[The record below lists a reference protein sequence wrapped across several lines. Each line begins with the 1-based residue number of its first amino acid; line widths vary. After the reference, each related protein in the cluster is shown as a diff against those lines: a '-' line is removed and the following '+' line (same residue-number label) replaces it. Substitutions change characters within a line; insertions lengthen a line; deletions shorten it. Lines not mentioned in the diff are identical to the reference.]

1 MHNTLELNGAPSV
14 ETHLTVTG
22 HNQDGCDEVAPVP
35 SARSVPDSLSV
46 SSVSSV
52 VNPPLFLIPDDDR
65 PAFSEIPSVA
75 ERTRIQT
82 WLAHFQNIFNS
93 GNVEAAC
100 RRIAAAHGHVN
111 GQPGERGYAWRSIQN
126 RYYLY
131 LNGGDKNGVHY
142 GPCDWRT
149 LRDTR
154 RVPDPA
160 RSAVADRQVPW
171 KFRQFWQSFRARF
184 QRTGGDAAAHRSL
197 IRLWKTHRAE
207 IDLTIN
213 GKTIKAGDEIPFL
226 PGYSDST
233 IQRFNDSTVGWP
245 SPDPLT
251 DIPPGW
257 SYANL
262 NRIETDQFTTA
273 TLKLGR
279 SASYPFRPKV
289 GMTRDGLRY
298 AQLYYFDD
306 QQYDEQV
313 NYLGIARKP
322 MRPWGL
328 DCLEALT
335 ACHVANMFKPTIV
348 DDDGTKQ
355 RLREVDTVWF
365 IVHVLMTEGYR
376 TDTGTTLA
384 GEHGTATLRDR
395 YADTLAR
402 VTGGKVQFDAG
413 GIEGAAIAA
422 GFFEGK
428 GGGNFRHKAP
438 LESIRNLLRNEM
450 SALPGATGKDRDHSP
465 EINSPEKGG
474 QFKYN
479 TQLLRA
485 ADALPEEQ
493 RKLLRFPFLH
503 WHHFCQLALYFIGIM
518 DRREDHDLKHWHRC
532 GFVLEAWRLDTDQPW
547 LTRDDF
553 LKLPAQQQEIVGAL
567 LKARPELTAV
577 KKLSPYAA
585 RQMKRKDPAITK
597 LPPAL
602 LPDILGLEGPFT
614 RDITVRPDSTIE
626 IQDRD
631 LNPEPMLFHASVPNQ
646 FGADDWIPAGTK
658 LLGYLDHIRG
668 VLHLFDAGVVKAHRR
683 GNYIGTCH
691 IYEDAPLAN
700 RDALAR
706 ACGAIAKIEKEF
718 LAPAVR
724 LGNDTAKRN
733 LEMREHNVDLIA
745 AATTGRTPLEHAEET
760 KRVTSAQRTTDQLS
774 DEAQLARE
782 LLNQND

>member
-154 RVPDPA
+154 RVPEEA
-160 RSAVADRQVPW
+160 RSASGRTQVTW

-184 QRTGGDAAAHRSL
+184 QRTGGDAAAHRAL

-213 GKTIKAGDEIPFL
+213 GKTIKAGNIIPNI
-226 PGYSDST
+226 PGYAA
-233 IQRFNDSTVGWP
+233 WP
-245 SPDPLT
+245 AKEPGT
-251 DIPPGW
+251 DNPAGW

-262 NRIETDQFTTA
+262 NRIQTDPFVTEA
-273 TLKLGR
+273 LKIGR
-279 SASYPFRPKV
+279 SAASTFRPKV
-289 GMTRDGLRY
+289 GMTRVGLKY
-298 AQLYYFDD
+298 AQIYYFDD
-306 QQYDEQV
+306 EQFDEHV
-313 NYLGIARKP
+313 NYLGIAKKA
-322 MRPWGL
+322 MRPWAL
-328 DCLEALT
+328 DALECLS
-335 ACHVANMFKPTIV
+335 ACHVANLYKPTLV
-348 DDDGTKQ
+348 DDDGVK
-355 RLREVDTVWF
+355 RRIREVDTIWF
-365 IVHVLMTEGYR
+365 MLHVLMEEGYR

-384 GEHGTATLRDR
+384 GEHGTATLRR
-395 YADTLAR
+395 VYAEALAR
-402 VTGGKVQFDAG
+402 ATGGKVHFDAG
-413 GIEGAAIAA
+413 GIEGAAIAP
-422 GFFEGK
+422 GFFEGR

-465 EINSPEKGG
+465 ETNAPDKGG
-474 QFKYN
+474 QYKYN

-485 ADALPEEQ
+485 AEALPEEQ
-493 RKLLRFPFLH
+493 RKLLQYPFYD
-503 WHHFCQLALYFIGIM
+503 WHKFVALAQYFISVI
-518 DRREDHDLKHWHRC
+518 DRREDHDLKHWHQC
-532 GFVLEAWRLDTDQPW
+532 GFIVGAWRMTTDSPW
-547 LTRDDF
+547 LPMDEF
-553 LKLPAQQQEIVGAL
+553 LKLPPAQQSIVEAL
-567 LKARPELTAV
+567 LDANPTLTAV
-577 KKLSPYAA
+577 KKLSPWAV
-585 RQMKRKDPAITK
+585 RQQLRKDPHIKK
-597 LPPAL
+597 LSPAL
-602 LPDILGLEGPFT
+602 LPDILGLDGPFT
-614 RDITVRPDSTIE
+614 KEITVRPDHTIRIDDRE
-626 IQDRD
+626 ID
-631 LNPEPMLFHASVPNQ
+631 PGAMLFHACVPTRLGDQ
-646 FGADDWIPAGTK
+646 WLRPGSRWF
-658 LLGYLDHIRG
+658 GYLDHIVG
-668 VLHLFDAGVVKAHRR
+668 KLHLFDEKGAF
-683 GNYIGTCH
+683 IGTCH
-691 IYEDAPLAN
+691 IQEDAPLAN

-760 KRVTSAQRTTDQLS
+760 KRVRSTQSTLTHQPSTIDDAAQ
-774 DEAQLARE
+774 ARE